1 MSAAA
6 GAASVAAYPAAK
18 PLLGP
23 APKAGCPTFTAA
35 FAVKVGC
42 NTGRLCKLL

>member
-18 PLLGP
+18 PIGP